1 MFAYGG
7 NMLGIGVVM
16 DPAVVAVGVGDR
28 LITVE
33 DIMTLGDLRYMP
45 VVKAGRLVGVVSER
59 DLLWASP
66 SNLVDPESSDRR
78 AFLSSVEVSRVMSS
92 PAIVIDAKASLRDA
106 TRMMLDHGIGC
117 LPVVDDKGQ
126 LLGMLSAVNLLE
138 AFAEDS

>member
-1 MFAYGG
+1 
-7 NMLGIGVVM
+7 MLGIGEVM

-28 LITVE
+28 LLTVE
-33 DIMTLGDLRYMP
+33 DIMTLGGVRHMP

-66 SNLVDPESSDRR
+66 SNLMDRESSDRR

-106 TRMMLDHGIGC
+106 ARMMLDHRIGC

-126 LLGMLSAVNLLE
+126 LRGMLSAVSLLE
-138 AFAEDS
+138 AFAEDF